1 MLHVVAHTIVAETLA
16 LLLQLELT
24 WPPELRHL
32 MEQMSF
38 LNINLE
44 LASPECSVRPW
55 AFSYN
60 RLVQS
65 ASNYT
70 LYLTFNWP
78 RSVGPMGC
86 EAQTA
91 IRPELTTS
99 GRRPHLA
106 VSLLQRMPPQKRST
120 SNQLQGL
127 IDNHVCRRLC
137 RDVDLLSQRCRQ
149 RT

>member
-55 AFSYN
+55 ALF
-60 RLVQS
+60 
-65 ASNYT
+65 
-70 LYLTFNWP
+70 
-78 RSVGPMGC
+78 
-86 EAQTA
+86 
-91 IRPELTTS
+91 
-99 GRRPHLA
+99 
-106 VSLLQRMPPQKRST
+106 
-120 SNQLQGL
+120 
-127 IDNHVCRRLC
+127 
-137 RDVDLLSQRCRQ
+137 SQRATTHSILPSIGRGL
-149 RT
+149 